1 MLEKKE
7 FLVERK
13 GFIFKLTI
21 SKAKQYFFSAF
32 CILFILISLFLIS
45 CYNSQKSYFFL
56 WKKIGDKIE
65 DDLRKSFFLTSL
77 ATIFAKKGEV
87 DKALETVDLI
97 ENDWFKESAFF
108 TISKQFSESAKFELA
123 IELTDQITDNSI
135 KAMSLS
141 EIAIG
146 YAANEQF
153 DKAISLAKSI
163 DALYYKSLAMSEIAL
178 KEFEQG
184 DTTMAL
190 ELLDYALKM
199 ADEIKDNDKKRKLLT
214 MIAVRYAI
222 MQKYDT
228 ATKMVNS
235 FNIQS
240 NKIGCLIGL
249 SKVFADH
256 KEHEKANEQL
266 EKAFNL
272 LVNEERSKKI
282 DIGLYLEK
290 IADIYIK
297 IGEYNNA
304 LELTGNMK
312 SISKRAR
319 VFTKISIAYEK
330 NGEQA
335 KAEELLSKALN
346 LASNEMYGLSKVIVY
361 STIFN
366 EYIDNDQNDMGMEY
380 LEIAV
385 RATKSFDVKAELT
398 MAFYLIAQG
407 YVKLNNFT
415 EALRIANLED
425 VSLSDKLMIIALVA
439 EKHVETGIPI
449 SRNENNILADIVE
462 KLNN

>member
-1 MLEKKE
+1 MLENKE
-7 FLVERK
+7 LLVERK
-13 GFIFKLTI
+13 GFIFKLTV
-21 SKAKQYFFSAF
+21 SKAKEYFYPAF

-45 CYNSQKSYFFL
+45 CYNSQESYFFL

-77 ATIFAKKGEV
+77 ATIYAKKGEV

-97 ENDWFKESAFF
+97 ENDAFKESAFF
-108 TISKQFSESAKFELA
+108 TISKEFSESGKFELA
-123 IELTDQITDNSI
+123 IELTEQITDNSI

-146 YAANEQF
+146 YTSDGQF
-153 DKAISLAKSI
+153 DKAIALAKSI
-163 DALYYKSLAMSEIAL
+163 NILYYKSFALVEIAL
-178 KEFEQG
+178 REFKLG

-190 ELLDYALKM
+190 ELLDQALIIT
-199 ADEIKDNDKKRKLLT
+199 DELKDNRKRRKLLT
-214 MIAVRYAI
+214 MIAVRYAM
-222 MQKYDT
+222 MQKYDA
-228 ATKMVNS
+228 ATKIANS
-235 FNIQS
+235 LNIQS
-240 NKIGCLIGL
+240 NKIGYLIGL
-249 SKVFADH
+249 SEIFADH
-256 KEHEKANEQL
+256 KEHEKANEHL
-266 EKAFNL
+266 EVAFNL

-346 LASNEMYGLSKVIVY
+346 LASNEMYSLSKVIVY

-366 EYIDNDQNDMGMEY
+366 EYIDNDQNDMGITY
-380 LEIAV
+380 LEVAV

-398 MAFYLIAQG
+398 KAFYLIAQG

-425 VSLSDKLMIIALVA
+425 VSLSDKLAIIVLVA
-439 EKHVETGIPI
+439 EKHVERGIPI